1 MKGIKSKNK
10 QEESGKPM
18 AHSSRKKETQKIKQS
33 EDHQSK
39 VPAQSARGLPGP
51 PKEKPAGA

>member
-18 AHSSRKKETQKIKQS
+18 APSSKQKKKQKANLAVTTL
-33 EDHQSK
+33 K
-39 VPAQSARGLPGP
+39 VPLY
-51 PKEKPAGA
+51 